1 MNTVEVEEDFLSDTI
16 KVRVDGVI
24 LKDKDGNDRTF
35 KSSFEAAI
43 AGAQEIDKRRPATSH
58 PRPTETRK

>member
-1 MNTVEVEEDFLSDTI
+1 MNTVQVEEDFLSDTI

-35 KSSFEAAI
+35 KDSFAAAI
-43 AGAQEIDKRRPATSH
+43 AGARELDKRASVNGNGDG
-58 PRPTETRK
+58 K